1 MKYYFWFRNGIL
13 KVVGSSAQP
22 SRSHR
27 PEKDTDDLSLPHPVQ
42 LLLSVIDIGEGLCRL
57 RDPQELARWPPA
69 LLDLK
74 HQQPVSRD
82 LSLDLGIPIIK
93 ESHSRLL
100 ARVNDTKQSPGVS
113 GAQVC
118 GGPAR
123 EVCGHHGLPSD
134 PLQQPEV
141 ITFY

>member
-27 PEKDTDDLSLPHPVQ
+27 PEKDTDDFCLPHPVQ

-57 RDPQELARWPPA
+57 RDPQELAQWPPA

-113 GAQVC
+113 RAQLG

-123 EVCGHHGLPSD
+123 EVCGHHGLASD
-134 PLQQPEV
+134 PLQQPKG